1 MLLYYTQRV
10 KDKKITNIL
19 TEATNKYIENI
30 KEQFRLRQSIGQL
43 SDNDNSNDTH
53 NYSNYNHNDN
63 GLLLFVSFISFICG
77 YSCGR
82 KCIQ

>member
-10 KDKKITNIL
+10 KDPKITSIL
-19 TEATNKYIENI
+19 NEATNKYIENM
-30 KEQFRLRQSIGQL
+30 KEKFRLQQL
-43 SDNDNSNDTH
+43 YEKNDEQDIIPNN
-53 NYSNYNHNDN
+53 N
-63 GLLLFVSFISFICG
+63 GLLLFVSFVSFICG